1 MFSSIYCTQLYPIVT
16 IIDIMSRMTALCL
29 MCGLLAVSCISA
41 APRSEE
47 LINEVMND
55 IKVRFKSRARVRCP
69 CEAA

>member
-1 MFSSIYCTQLYPIVT
+1 
-16 IIDIMSRMTALCL
+16 